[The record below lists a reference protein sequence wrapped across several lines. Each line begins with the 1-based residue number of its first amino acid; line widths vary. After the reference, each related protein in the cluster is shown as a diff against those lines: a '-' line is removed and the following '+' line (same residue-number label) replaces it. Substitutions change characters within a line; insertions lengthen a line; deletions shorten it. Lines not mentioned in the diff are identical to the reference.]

1 MKINKSTKLLSNL
14 IMLAALGGC
23 QDESI
28 SNSLINTKQL
38 EPQHA
43 LAKTSVETVSV
54 DDFISESWLSGLG
67 QVDMVAAAKVA
78 GYYAAAESSSTTIE
92 IRDIS
97 SNLLHTVTAS
107 DIELA
112 GLSSAGQLCGMT
124 FTPSGRF
131 LYMAL
136 CSTGSDED
144 AILAFNTNT
153 GTLSLFDRVQLR
165 SDGSNTVHHYGMA
178 YFKSKLYV
186 GSDKGIYR
194 YDASRNAVYQGGSE
208 PESGIIT
215 TPSPVRDIA
224 LDMVEG
230 NLYVLTQNGVFKL
243 PAAGEQLTKVYNRR
257 NLSRI
262 GYSRVFGRQAL
273 AGLYITKDTQQGS
286 QVFFVPKNL
295 VEQGGDLTHSATEL
309 WSYDGKLVDLTT
321 TPDGKLLYSGGD
333 VDALYGS
340 AYTLT
345 DSGDVSRLSYQQWLR
360 DELAQYVAA
369 IKSLTA
375 YKGSE
380 IDGTNSSTLSPEGFL
395 HRKLQQAGLEAN
407 ETPIADTV
415 GWAIYLLLAAN
426 EANMLSAEGV
436 VDESLADQQIQPLL
450 ELLIERH
457 AGLIPG
463 GIGGIKTVDGHF
475 VRNYSSEGTP
485 FAKEQSPGP
494 QPQVYTSMKFLPAVI
509 KAAELYPQSTKI
521 AEAKKY
527 LEQIFIRSADTIRAR
542 QGVTW
547 EVDDFG
553 PVRNA
558 NGMANESWIYGDLG
572 AAQDPMASYNY
583 GQYVYERDNF
593 NYDQWL
599 AGEPVIKPSHAAFVV
614 MGGTLVLKHHADDA
628 GWKEQNNN
636 YFALTQAVTDDL
648 GSPYFAAFSAGNNPF
663 DRDKKNGNYWNDG
676 PSDHPGDIIHF
687 PAVLGFGQHGKQGAM
702 VGGYFAYRDGLRQD
716 MLNSSDPESPI
727 KMLTRW
733 SMVKPDYEMPSIGIA
748 DFWFGAVGLAETLR
762 PGTADKLRNTFYRPH
777 YELSDDEEG
786 NQVVL
791 FSALTPRQVIGIRE
805 DKSEQ
810 SFGFQRSPFS
820 VPGREHFATFKI
832 EDPQG
837 DWIELD
843 DVVSPKEK
851 DKYGDN
857 KEPRF
862 TNPDFEHEVTG
873 WQYFGDGKTRMVKG
887 VSGQGVR
894 IRTSST
900 GESVLTQAVLQPVSL
915 ENSQYK
921 ISAYIKPIKAVEATA
936 AIRTYWSAEGD
947 RNAPLGDVTV
957 SDSIGAGD
965 IGQLVSV
972 NSYKPEGATYLHIE
986 YVVRGHTEA
995 VESFMFDNTSLQ
1007 LMGTLAELDN
1017 GDFESSGDGI
1027 WAGGMNTNKARV
1039 ITMNAEDDEG
1049 NSYTNHALEFVLNGT
1064 TSWQTVETGSNIDVS
1079 ADPDGTRYIFKF
1091 DVLENTLL
1099 SEDLLDGEPAT
1110 EFDIDVDV
1118 YPKPLTEKKSARPHV
1133 ATIESNSK
1141 DEIAFVMRKR
1151 PGNEQF
1157 NILFKVRQRS
1167 KLIGEERVVIDNL
1180 RVYKQR
1186 LFSECDT
1193 TSPTGC

>member
-1 MKINKSTKLLSNL
+1 MKLLSHFV
-14 IMLAALGGC
+14 MLAILGGC

-28 SNSLINTKQL
+28 SNNLNMNDQLGPPQAQAKSSVVSISQQELISDAWFST
-38 EPQHA
+38 
-43 LAKTSVETVSV
+43 
-54 DDFISESWLSGLG
+54 LG
-67 QVDMVAAAKVA
+67 QTDMVAAAKVA
-78 GYYAAAESSSTTIE
+78 GYYAVADSGSANIE

-97 SNLLHTVTAS
+97 SNLLNKVTAN

-112 GLSSAGQLCGMT
+112 GVSAAGQLCGMT

-131 LYMAL
+131 LYLAV

-144 AILAFNTNT
+144 AILALNTNT
-153 GTLSLFDRVQLR
+153 GNLSVFDQVQLR
-165 SDGSNTVHHYGMA
+165 SGASDTPHHFGMA

-186 GSDKGIYR
+186 GSDMGVYR
-194 YDASRNAVYQGGSE
+194 YDASRNMVYHGGAE
-208 PESGIIT
+208 PEIDLIS
-215 TPSPVRDIA
+215 TPNTVKDIA
-224 LDMVEG
+224 LDMVG
-230 NLYVLTQNGVFKL
+230 GDLYVLTQNGVFKL
-243 PAAGEQLTKVYNRR
+243 PADGEQLTKVYNRR

-262 GYSRVFGRQAL
+262 GYSRVFGREGL
-273 AGLYITKDTQQGS
+273 AGLYITKDSQQSS
-286 QVFFVPKNL
+286 QVFFIPKDR
-295 VEQGGDLTHSATEL
+295 VEQGGDLTNAATEL
-309 WSYDGKLVDLTT
+309 WSYDGKLADLTT
-321 TPDGKLLYSGGD
+321 TPDGKLMYAGGVSGAHTGN
-333 VDALYGS
+333 AF
-340 AYTLT
+340 TLA
-345 DSGDVSRLSYQQWLR
+345 DSGDVNRLSYQQWLR

-375 YKGSE
+375 YNGSE
-380 IDGTNSSTLSPEGFL
+380 IDGTNKTTLSPEGFL
-395 HRKLQQAGLEAN
+395 HRKLQSAELQAN

-415 GWAIYLLLAAN
+415 GWAVYLLMAAN

-457 AGLIPG
+457 AGLNADGMG
-463 GIGGIKTVDGHF
+463 GLKSVDGHF
-475 VRNYSSEGTP
+475 VRNYNSDGTP
-485 FAKEQSPGP
+485 FAKGQSPGP

-593 NYDQWL
+593 NYDHYL

-628 GWKEQNNN
+628 GWKAQNNN
-636 YFALTQAVTDDL
+636 YYALTQAVTDDL

-663 DRDKKNGNYWNDG
+663 DRENKNGNYWNDG

-702 VGGYFAYRDGLRQD
+702 VGGYFAYRDGLRQN
-716 MLNSSDPESPI
+716 MLNSSDPDSPI

-762 PGTADKLRNTFYRPH
+762 PGTADKLRNTFFRPH
-777 YELSDDEEG
+777 YELDEDVEG

-791 FSALTPRQVIGIRE
+791 FSALTPRHVIGIRE
-805 DKSEQ
+805 DESEQ
-810 SFGFQRSPFS
+810 SFGFQRSPFT
-820 VPGREHFATFKI
+820 VPSRQHFATFKV

-843 DVVSPKEK
+843 DVVSPWQI
-851 DKYGDN
+851 DQYGEN
-857 KEPRF
+857 KVARF
-862 TNPDFEHEVTG
+862 TNPDFENEVTG
-873 WQYFGDGKTRMVKG
+873 WHYFGDGKTRTVKG
-887 VSGQGVR
+887 VSGQGARV
-894 IRTSST
+894 RTSST
-900 GESVLTQAVLQPVSL
+900 GESILTQSVLLPVSL

-921 ISAYIKPIKAVEATA
+921 VSAFIKPIKATEATA
-936 AIRTYWSAEGD
+936 FIRTFWSAQD
-947 RNAPLGDVTV
+947 NRQAPLGDVSV
-957 SDSIGAGD
+957 SDVIAAGD
-965 IGQLVSV
+965 IGQLVSLY
-972 NSYKPEGATYLHIE
+972 SHKPQGATHLHIE
-986 YVVRGHTEA
+986 YVVSGNPAA
-995 VESFMFDNTSLQ
+995 VESFMFDNTSVQLIGSLQ
-1007 LMGTLAELDN
+1007 ELDN
-1017 GDFESSGDGI
+1017 GDFESSSEGI
-1027 WAGGMNTNKARV
+1027 WSGGMNTNKARV
-1039 ITMNAEDDEG
+1039 IALDAEDEEG
-1049 NSYTNHALEFVLNGT
+1049 RSYTNHALEFVLNGT

-1079 ADPDGTRYIFKF
+1079 TDPDGTRYIFKF

-1099 SEDLLDGEPAT
+1099 NEDQLDGEAAT

-1118 YPKPLTEKKSARPHV
+1118 YPKPATEKKSARPYV
-1133 ATIESNSK
+1133 ATIESNSN

-1157 NILFKVRQRS
+1157 NIQFKARQRS

-1186 LFSECDT
+1186 LFSQCDT
-1193 TSPTGC
+1193 TSATGC

>member
-1 MKINKSTKLLSNL
+1 MNIKKRMKLLSHFV
-14 IMLAALGGC
+14 MLAVLTGC

-28 SNSLINTKQL
+28 SNSLINSEQIGSPK
-38 EPQHA
+38 PQ
-43 LAKTSVETVSV
+43 AKLSVESISTEEL
-54 DDFISESWLSGLG
+54 ISEAWFSNLG
-67 QVDMVAAAKVA
+67 QTDMVAAAKVA
-78 GYYAAAESSSTTIE
+78 GYYAAADSGSSTIE

-136 CSTGSDED
+136 CSQGSEED

-153 GTLSLFDRVQLR
+153 GVLSVFDRVKLR
-165 SDGSNTVHHYGMA
+165 SDPSNTRHHFGMA

-186 GSDKGIYR
+186 GSDQGVYR
-194 YDASRNAVYQGGSE
+194 YEASRNTVYNGGTE
-208 PESGIIT
+208 PEIGLIA
-215 TPSPVRDIA
+215 TPSPVKDIA
-224 LDMVEG
+224 LDMVGG

-243 PAAGEQLTKVYNRR
+243 PADGEQLTKVYNRR

-262 GYSRVFGRQAL
+262 GYSRVFGRKAL
-273 AGLYITKDTQQGS
+273 AGLYITKDTQQSS
-286 QVFFVPKNL
+286 QVFFVPKGL
-295 VEQGGDLTHSATEL
+295 VEQGGDLTNAATEL

-333 VDALYGS
+333 ADAQYGN

-345 DSGDVSRLSYQQWLR
+345 DSGDVYRLTYQQWLR

-375 YKGSE
+375 YNGSE
-380 IDGTNSSTLSPEGFL
+380 IDGTNSTTLSPEGFL
-395 HRKLQQAGLEAN
+395 HRKLQRAGLAAN

-415 GWAIYLLLAAN
+415 GWAIYLLMAAN
-426 EANMLSAEGV
+426 EANMLSSEGV

-457 AGLIPG
+457 AGLIPDG
-463 GIGGIKTVDGHF
+463 TGGIKTVDGHF
-475 VRNYSSEGTP
+475 VRNYNSDGTP
-485 FAKEQSPGP
+485 FAKDQSPGP

-509 KAAELYPQSTKI
+509 KAAELYPESKKI

-527 LEQIFIRSADTIRAR
+527 LEQIFVRSADTIRAR

-593 NYDQWL
+593 SYDHWL
-599 AGEPVIKPSHAAFVV
+599 EGEPVIKPSHAAFVV

-636 YFALTQAVTDDL
+636 YYALTQAVTDDL

-663 DRDKKNGNYWNDG
+663 DRENKNGNYWNDG

-687 PAVLGFGQHGKQGAM
+687 PAVLGFGQHGKLGAM

-716 MLNSSDPESPI
+716 MLNSSDPESSL

-748 DFWFGAVGLAETLR
+748 DFWFGAVGLAETIR
-762 PGTADKLRNTFYRPH
+762 PGTADKLRNTFFRAH
-777 YELSDDEEG
+777 HELSGDDDG

-791 FSALTPRQVIGIRE
+791 FSALTPRHVIGVR
-805 DKSEQ
+805 DDNSEQ
-810 SFGFQRSPFS
+810 SFGFQRSPFT
-820 VPGREHFATFKI
+820 VPGRQHFATFKI

-843 DVVSPKEK
+843 DVVSAKEQ
-851 DKYGDN
+851 DKYGDF
-857 KEPRF
+857 KAPRF
-862 TNPDFEHEVTG
+862 TNPDFENEVAG
-873 WQYFGDGKTRMVKG
+873 WQYFGDGKTRTVKG
-887 VSGQGVR
+887 ASGQGVR

-921 ISAYIKPIKAVEATA
+921 VSAFIKPIKVTEATA
-936 AIRTYWSAEGD
+936 FIRTYWSAEGD
-947 RNAPLGDVTV
+947 RNAPLGEVTV
-957 SDSIGAGD
+957 SDSIGTGEA
-965 IGQLVSV
+965 GQLVAV
-972 NSYKPEGATYLHIE
+972 YSYKPEGAAYLHIE
-986 YVVRGHTEA
+986 YVVSGHSEV

-1007 LMGTLAELDN
+1007 LVGTLAELDN
-1017 GDFESSGDGI
+1017 GDFESSSDGI
-1027 WAGGMNTNKARV
+1027 WAGGINTNKASV
-1039 ITMNAEDDEG
+1039 IAMDAEDEEG
-1049 NSYTNHALEFVLNGT
+1049 RIYTNHALEFVLNGT
-1064 TSWQTVETGSNIDVS
+1064 TSWQTVETGSNIDIS

-1091 DVLENTLL
+1091 DVLENTLR
-1099 SEDLLDGEPAT
+1099 SKDDLGNDPAT

-1118 YPKPLTEKKSARPHV
+1118 LPKTSESKKSTRPYA
-1133 ATIESNSK
+1133 ATVESNSK
-1141 DEIAFVMRKR
+1141 NEIAFVMRKR
-1151 PGNEQF
+1151 PGDEQF
-1157 NILFKVRQRS
+1157 NIVLKVRQRS
-1167 KLIGEERVVIDNL
+1167 KNVGEERVVIDNL

-1186 LFSECDT
+1186 LFLECDT
-1193 TSPTGC
+1193 TSATGC

>member
-1 MKINKSTKLLSNL
+1 MKINKRMKLLSHL
-14 IMLAALGGC
+14 VMLAVLGGC

-28 SNSLINTKQL
+28 SNSLNNNEQL
-38 EPQHA
+38 GPPQA
-43 LAKTSVETVSV
+43 QAKSSLES
-54 DDFISESWLSGLG
+54 FSQQELISEAWFSKLG
-67 QVDMVAAAKVA
+67 QTDMVAAAKVA
-78 GYYAAAESSSTTIE
+78 GYYAAADSRSATIE

-97 SNLLHTVTAS
+97 ANPLHTITAS
-107 DIELA
+107 DIEQA

-131 LYMAL
+131 LYLAL
-136 CSTGSDED
+136 CSQGSGED

-153 GTLSLFDRVQLR
+153 GILSVFDRVQLR
-165 SDGSNTVHHYGMA
+165 SGASNSPHHFGMA

-186 GSDKGIYR
+186 GSDMGVYR
-194 YDASRNAVYQGGSE
+194 YDASRNTVYHGGGE
-208 PESGIIT
+208 PEIDLIS
-215 TPSPVRDIA
+215 TPNTVKDIA
-224 LDMVEG
+224 LDMVG
-230 NLYVLTQNGVFKL
+230 GDLYVLTQNGVFKL
-243 PAAGEQLTKVYNRR
+243 PADGEQLTKVYNRR

-262 GYSRVFGRQAL
+262 GYSRVFGRKEL
-273 AGLYITKDTQQGS
+273 AGLYITKDSQQSS
-286 QVFFVPKNL
+286 QVFFVPQHL
-295 VEQGGDLTHSATEL
+295 VQQGGDLTNAATEL
-309 WSYDGKLVDLTT
+309 WSYDGRLVDLTA
-321 TPDGKLLYSGGD
+321 TPDGKLMYSGGESG
-333 VDALYGS
+333 AYYGN

-345 DSGDVSRLSYQQWLR
+345 DSGDVDRLSYQQWLR

-375 YKGSE
+375 YNGSE
-380 IDGTNSSTLSPEGFL
+380 IDGTNRSTLSPEGFL
-395 HRKLQQAGLEAN
+395 HRKLQQADLEAN

-415 GWAIYLLLAAN
+415 GWAIYLLMAAN
-426 EANMLSAEGV
+426 EANMLSPEGV
-436 VDESLADQQIQPLL
+436 VDETLADQQIQPLL

-457 AGLIPG
+457 AGLIQDG
-463 GIGGIKTVDGHF
+463 MGGIKTVDGHF
-475 VRNYSSEGTP
+475 VRNYNSDGTP
-485 FAKEQSPGP
+485 FAKDQSPGP

-521 AEAKKY
+521 ADAKKY
-527 LEQIFIRSADTIRAR
+527 LEQIFVRSADTIRAR

-593 NYDQWL
+593 NYDHYL
-599 AGEPVIKPSHAAFVV
+599 AGEPVIKSSHAAFVV

-628 GWKEQNNN
+628 GWKAQNNN
-636 YFALTQAVTDDL
+636 YYALSQAVTDDL

-663 DRDKKNGNYWNDG
+663 DRENKNGNYWNDG

-687 PAVLGFGQHGKQGAM
+687 PAVLGFGQHGKQGAV

-762 PGTADKLRNTFYRPH
+762 PGTADKLRNTFFRAH
-777 YELSDDEEG
+777 YELDDDAEG

-791 FSALTPRQVIGIRE
+791 FSALTPRHVIGVRA

-810 SFGFQRSPFS
+810 SFGFQRSPFT

-832 EDPQG
+832 VDPQG

-843 DVVSPKEK
+843 DVVSPKQL
-851 DKYGDN
+851 DQYGEN
-857 KEPRF
+857 LSPRF
-862 TNPDFEHEVTG
+862 TNPDFENDVAG
-873 WQYFGDGKTRMVKG
+873 WQYFGDGKTRTVKG

-894 IRTSST
+894 LRTSSA
-900 GESVLTQAVLQPVSL
+900 GESVLTQAVSQPVSL
-915 ENSQYK
+915 ANSQYK
-921 ISAYIKPIKAVEATA
+921 ISAYIKPIKAIEATA
-936 AIRTYWSAEGD
+936 FIRTYWSAEGD
-947 RNAPLGDVTV
+947 RNAPLGEVTA
-957 SDSIGAGD
+957 SNAIGAGD
-965 IGQLVSV
+965 IGQLVSLY
-972 NSYKPEGATYLHIE
+972 SYKPQGAAYLHIE
-986 YVVRGHTEA
+986 YVVSGSPET

-1007 LMGTLAELDN
+1007 LIGTLEELDN
-1017 GDFESSGDGI
+1017 GDFESSSDGI

-1039 ITMNAEDDEG
+1039 IAMNAEDEEG
-1049 NSYTNHALEFVLNGT
+1049 RSYTNHALEFVLNGT

-1099 SEDLLDGEPAT
+1099 SEDQLDGETAT

-1118 YPKPLTEKKSARPHV
+1118 YPKPSTEKKSARPYV
-1133 ATIESNSK
+1133 ATIESNSN

-1157 NILFKVRQRS
+1157 NIQFKARQRS
-1167 KLIGEERVVIDNL
+1167 KLIGEERIVIDNL

-1186 LFSECDT
+1186 LFSRCDT
-1193 TSPTGC
+1193 TSATGC